1 MQPESPC
8 HRNNVNGRN
17 DQMAYAHSAAPDPSV
32 WHPLQALLAVI
43 TDPLGTPLFD
53 VRMAALG
60 LPVTAAINSVTDYW
74 GDSITDQLVAP
85 SKGAPPMS
93 WLQMA
98 GLFIGIGVLAAIA
111 AALSVVFQ
119 KRRQRAAASL
129 QLQTTPRLSHH
140 VQMSSKVQ
148 KSVQS
153 DVETAGASCESELV
167 MCDQP
172 HDEPL
177 NQELQSE
184 SSPLL
189 CNQQRQH
196 QQPFPAGTLD
206 RQQQSFPF
214 SGANERQPAQGAERL
229 SGRMQLEASSYFP
242 FSEDSCSRQ
251 HGQLGSRN
259 CSSSPNSGG
268 DLSLSPS
275 QFDLSS
281 EQLQLP
287 QGHEQ
292 STSSSGH
299 GLSGPRPVQLPGQLA
314 GLVQAWVIDPG
325 QIRICE
331 HPKGGPWQLGSGSF
345 GVVSTLS
352 DTASKHATG
361 PVSKHIVIGSG
372 RVLGLGEGYP

>member
-1 MQPESPC
+1 
-8 HRNNVNGRN
+8 
-17 DQMAYAHSAAPDPSV
+17 MAYAHSVAPEISV
-32 WHPLQALLAVI
+32 WHPVQALLAVI

-60 LPVTAAINSVTDYW
+60 LPLTAAINSVTDYW
-74 GDSITDQLVAP
+74 GDSITDQLVSP

-98 GLFIGIGVLAAIA
+98 GLFIGIGALAAMA

-148 KSVQS
+148 KVVQS
-153 DVETAGASCESELV
+153 DMETAGASCESELV

-177 NQELQSE
+177 NPDPQSE

-189 CNQQRQH
+189 CNQQQQH
-196 QQPFPAGTLD
+196 QQPFPAGVFD
-206 RQQQSFPF
+206 RQQQSFPL

-229 SGRMQLEASSYFP
+229 SGRPQLEASSYFP

-275 QFDLSS
+275 QFELSS

-292 STSSSGH
+292 SIPSAGQGSGH
-299 GLSGPRPVQLPGQLA
+299 GLSGPGPVQLPGQLA

-331 HPKGGPWQLGSGSF
+331 HPRGGPWQLGSGSF
-345 GVVSTLS
+345 GVVSTFC
-352 DTASKHATG
+352 DTANEHATG
-361 PVSKHIVIGSG
+361 PVSKHIAMGDG
-372 RVLGLGEGYP
+372 RGLGLWGGISLTNCSFESLL